1 MHETVAAYRGPFYT
15 ADADGFGGETVTNIR
30 VIEIDTDLYD
40 LFDESGE
47 CWNLGC
53 WFPFIPTEEEVTE
66 FILMG
71 KIKGKIE

>member
-1 MHETVAAYRGPFYT
+1 MNETVAAYRGPFYT
-15 ADADGFGGETVTNIR
+15 DDGETVASIK
-30 VIEIDTDLYD
+30 VVEIDTGLYD

-66 FILMG
+66 FILTG